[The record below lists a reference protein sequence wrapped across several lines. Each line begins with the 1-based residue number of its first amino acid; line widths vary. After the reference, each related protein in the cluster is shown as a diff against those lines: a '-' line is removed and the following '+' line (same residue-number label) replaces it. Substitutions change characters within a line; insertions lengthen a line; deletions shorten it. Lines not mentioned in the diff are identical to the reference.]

1 MREANARIKNK
12 IKTHAITTKGIF
24 VFCKHYARVSLTC
37 SQQQLP
43 GRTRSSIYARKQI
56 YTEQQRERR
65 VTTTDGTDARC
76 TTEQGTAMERPAER
90 RPRVFF
96 FFFFLH
102 KNNTPC
108 PALCPS
114 TPSTCV
120 WIGQTLASALIQFML
135 YFLIYLRIWLR
146 NM

>member
-96 FFFFLH
+96 FFFSSQEQHPL
-102 KNNTPC
+102 PC
-108 PALCPS
+108 ALPIY
-114 TPSTCV
+114 TFHLCV
-120 WIGQTLASALIQFML
+120 DWPDVSLSAYTIYALFSNIFAHLAA
-135 YFLIYLRIWLR
+135 
-146 NM
+146 